1 MRPLHGRIIKA
12 IAGFYYVHTEQG
24 NFTCKARGV
33 FKKRGITPRV
43 GDFVVIDPQGMMEG
57 IIDEVKPRKNE
68 ITRPKIANVDQ
79 VLLVFSLVNPPLS
92 LYQIDKMLA
101 MTSLHG
107 FTARIA
113 LTKIDLSGATN
124 VLETVIAIYEPLGY
138 AIYPLDMHQ
147 HVGFAALR
155 DGLKGV
161 VTVLTGQSGVG
172 KSTLLRTLSP
182 ESGAVSGDISDASHR
197 GKHTTTTVEMY
208 PFEQGY
214 IADSP
219 GFSQFDVLL
228 EDPADLE
235 KLFLEIRRVGQTC
248 TYRGCLHEQEQGCAV
263 VSAVANGTIT
273 QSRYDSYVQ
282 MLQAIKEWKARRY

>member
-1 MRPLHGRIIKA
+1 MRPLEGRIIKA
-12 IAGFYYVHTEQG
+12 IAGFYYVHTERG
-24 NFTCKARGV
+24 ILACKARGV

-43 GDFVVIDPQGMMEG
+43 GDFVVIDPQGTMEG

-68 ITRPKIANVDQ
+68 ITRPKIVNVDQ
-79 VLLVFSLVNPPLS
+79 ILLVFSLVDPPLS
-92 LYQIDKMLA
+92 FYQIDKMLA
-101 MTSLHG
+101 MTTLHG

-113 LTKIDLSGATN
+113 LTKMDLPGAMN
-124 VLETVIAIYEPLGY
+124 VLTTVARIYEPLGY
-138 AIYPLDMHQ
+138 VIYPIEIHHQ
-147 HVGFAALR
+147 VGFSALR
-155 DGLKGV
+155 DGLRGV

-182 ESGAVSGDISDASHR
+182 ESGAVSGNISDASHR
-197 GKHTTTTVEMY
+197 GKHTTTSVEMY

-219 GFSQFDVLL
+219 GFSQYDVLL

-235 KLFLEIRRVGQTC
+235 KLFLEIRRIGQSC
-248 TYRGCLHEQEQGCAV
+248 TYRGCLHEQEDGCV
-263 VSAVANGTIT
+263 VVDAVAKGSIA

-282 MLQAIKEWKARRY
+282 MLRAIKEWKARRY